1 MSIHYDNNLINR
13 IFATLKENIS
23 FLSTSPSLFTDEESN
38 VFITFRSGFSISTQQ
53 VIGTRVSCN
62 YANLSGFY
70 YGTKFFTNPS
80 ICYTYNNATHGE
92 LKQRISY
99 SDLSRIVTYTS
110 RDYLAGFTGTIH
122 WCDLINSETTG
133 SATSAN
139 SYVRISLLDDA
150 STYNTVINAYT
161 AFLMYYVPD

>member
-1 MSIHYDNNLINR
+1 MSIHYDSNLINR

-23 FLSTSPSLFTDEESN
+23 VFSTALFTNDESA
-38 VFITFRSGFSISTQQ
+38 VFINFRTGFSTSTQQ

-70 YGTKFFTNPS
+70 YGTNFFTNPS
-80 ICYTYNNATHGE
+80 ICYTYKSGAEPE
-92 LKQRISY
+92 LKQRISH

-110 RDYLAGFTGTIH
+110 RDYLTDYKGTIH
-122 WCDLINSETTG
+122 WCDLTNSDTTG
-133 SATSAN
+133 SATTAN
-139 SYVRISLLDDA
+139 SRVRISLSDDA

-161 AFLMYYVPD
+161 AFLMYYVPA